1 MVKLY
6 VVKNNREGESG
17 FIFIEL
23 KEGKREG
30 RRMSRRGFEVGFK
43 WKNGR

>member
-1 MVKLY
+1 MVKLHA
-6 VVKNNREGESG
+6 VKNNREEESG
-17 FIFIEL
+17 FTPTEL

-30 RRMSRRGFEVGFK
+30 RRMSRRGSEVGSK